1 MTQVQDITV
10 VSEHTGTAGA
20 VTWWRLNG
28 VIDYDRLVAE
38 WKAVNLPLC
47 DLPAP
52 PSDSAALRRSLET
65 YRAPNTLVRSLP
77 TGGFAIVDED
87 FESNDND
94 DPEYEVRFKVWID
107 EQEMALCF
115 DREMDEAELDTI
127 HDTFTRCRRELHH
140 QDVSAW
146 LVTRCK
152 AVQSIGLRDTGGIYF
167 VPEQFAATWSALAD
181 LLARC
186 SANRIY
192 EIPALK
198 NDRAVEAIMEAVI
211 ADAATEAEKLT
222 KALDEKDLSARG
234 LKGKATKCEALATK
248 LRLYEELLG
257 HKMVAIG
264 ERVQE
269 IDARISDMILMGED

>member
-1 MTQVQDITV
+1 MTTVQDITV
-10 VSEHTGTAGA
+10 VAEHTGTAGA
-20 VTWWRLNG
+20 VTWWRLSG

-38 WKAVNLPLC
+38 WKAAGFPLC

-52 PSDSAALRRSLET
+52 PSDTSALRRALEV
-65 YRAPNTLVRSLP
+65 YRAANTLVRSLP
-77 TGGFAIVDED
+77 GGGYAIVDED
-87 FESNDND
+87 FAGGDND

-107 EQEMALCF
+107 EQEMALSF
-115 DREMDEAELDTI
+115 DREMDEAELDVI
-127 HDTFTRCRRELHH
+127 HDTFMRCRRELHH

-146 LVTRCK
+146 LVKRCK

-167 VPEQFAATWSALAD
+167 VPEQFAPTWSLLAD

-186 SANRIY
+186 SASRIY

-211 ADAATEAEKLT
+211 NDAADHVAKLT
-222 KALDEKDLSARG
+222 KALDEKDLGERG
-234 LKGKATKCEALATK
+234 LRGKATKCEALATK

-257 HKMVAIG
+257 RKMEAITA
-264 ERVQE
+264 RVQE
-269 IDARISDMILMGED
+269 VDARISDLILMSED